1 LAIIKDQAQ
10 KITPTVAIPALLI
23 TNPYAYFLNIGFLE
37 INIF

>member
-1 LAIIKDQAQ
+1 MAIIKDQAE

-23 TNPYAYFLNIGFLE
+23 ANPNAYFLNIGFLV